1 MDIRRIYQENDL
13 HIQQTNYTCG
23 PCALLNL
30 LLLKGDKRWDEP
42 AIAGLCAAKPGV
54 GTENEALLAAAQELG
69 LKLVLSKAD
78 ADLSD
83 IEKHLDQGHYVLVNY
98 LHAFDGDGHYG
109 LIAEHDA
116 RTVST
121 SATVLS
127 ALSGSKNRIFPNI
140 GITAINQFLVGW
152 QSSSKYAS
160 WPAVLSI
167 FA

>member
-30 LLLKGDKRWDEP
+30 LLLKGDKRWDEQT
-42 AIAGLCAAKPGV
+42 IASLCAAKPIG

-69 LKLVLSKAD
+69 LKVVLSKAN
-78 ADLSD
+78 ANLSD

-109 LIAEHDA
+109 VITEYDA
-116 RTVST
+116 DSFYLRDS
-121 SATVLS
+121 SFGFLR
-127 ALSGSKNRIFPNI
+127 LKKEDFPKHWYNSDKTI
-140 GITAINQFLVGW
+140 PRWL
-152 QSSSKYAS
+152 
-160 WPAVLSI
+160 AV
-167 FA
+167 FK